1 MDEDYRLRFIAGII
15 PVEEEEDA
23 EDRLQDLLLLMDEGV

>member
-1 MDEDYRLRFIAGII
+1 MRTIYRLRFIAM

-23 EDRLQDLLLLMDEGV
+23 EDLLQDLLLLMDEGV